1 MHLTLC
7 DDELAVELRL
17 PIKPE
22 TAEVLRIHQTIVW
35 HDPRHS
41 AHSRESCSRPR
52 YSAGKMASGQ
62 SHLRP
67 LEFREAPLGRSD
79 AGRGARH

>member
-22 TAEVLRIHQTIVW
+22 TAEVLRIHQTIV
-35 HDPRHS
+35 
-41 AHSRESCSRPR
+41 
-52 YSAGKMASGQ
+52 
-62 SHLRP
+62 
-67 LEFREAPLGRSD
+67 
-79 AGRGARH
+79 